1 MPAPATLN
9 RYNRP
14 AEPSSWT
21 PSVTRPGAEAQP
33 YGKPA
38 TCFAALVGCET
49 VQDNQ
54 RTAVGAGVGA
64 AAGAA
69 LGTLVGGD
77 DRRNALVGAGIGLLA
92 GGAVGQYLDRQE
104 RDLEAS
110 LAGTGAE
117 VERQGDQLLVTMPS
131 QVTFATDSAQIQPQF
146 YNALNSVAQTL
157 QQYPSSYVDIV
168 GHTDNTGEDAYNQ
181 QLSDTR
187 ARAVADYLISRG
199 VNPARIAAYGQGES
213 QPVAS
218 NDTETG
224 RQANR
229 RVEVVI
235 TPATQG

>member
-1 MPAPATLN
+1 MRNILIA
-9 RYNRP
+9 
-14 AEPSSWT
+14 
-21 PSVTRPGAEAQP
+21 
-33 YGKPA
+33 A
-38 TCFAALVGCET
+38 TCCAALIGCET

-54 RTAVGAGVGA
+54 RTAIGAGAGA

-69 LGTLVGGD
+69 LGTLVGGN

-92 GGAVGQYLDRQE
+92 GAAVGQYLDQQQ
-104 RDLEAS
+104 RDLETS

-131 QVTFATDSAQIQPQF
+131 QVTFSTDSAQIQPQF
-146 YNALNSVAQTL
+146 YTALNDVAASL
-157 QQYPSSYVDIV
+157 QQYPSSYIDIV
-168 GHTDNTGEDAYNQ
+168 GHTDSTGEAAYNQ
-181 QLSDTR
+181 RLSESR

-199 VNPARIAAYGQGES
+199 VNPARVAAYGQGES

-218 NDTETG
+218 DATEAG

-229 RVEVVI
+229 RVEMLI

>member
-1 MPAPATLN
+1 MKRILIA
-9 RYNRP
+9 
-14 AEPSSWT
+14 
-21 PSVTRPGAEAQP
+21 
-33 YGKPA
+33 A
-38 TCFAALVGCET
+38 TCCVALVGCET

-54 RTAVGAGVGA
+54 RTAIGAGAGV

-69 LGTLVGGD
+69 LGTLVGGN

-92 GGAVGQYLDRQE
+92 GAAVGQYLDQQQ
-104 RDLEAS
+104 RDLETS

-146 YNALNSVAQTL
+146 YSALNSVAQTL

-181 QLSDTR
+181 RLSEER
-187 ARAVADYLISRG
+187 ANAVSQYLVSRG

-218 NDTETG
+218 NETETG

-229 RVEVVI
+229 RVELLI